1 MPSLTFALRQL
12 NRHGL
17 LALRLSLGTVYVWFG
32 ALKTADRTPVDQLV
46 RDAVPFTTPTWF
58 VSAVGIL
65 EIVVGLW
72 FLSGRLLTWL
82 LPLFAA
88 HMLGTFSVLVFLPGV
103 AFQHANPWQLTM
115 TGEFVVKNLVLLSA
129 GLFLCSHRGTSQ
141 GPEHEMRAAVRAL
154 RA

>member
-1 MPSLTFALRQL
+1 MPSITFALRQL

-32 ALKTADRTPVDQLV
+32 ALKAADCTPVGQLV

-58 VSAVGIL
+58 VSAVGAL

-72 FLSGRLLTWL
+72 FLSGRRLKWL
-82 LPLFAA
+82 LPLFVA
-88 HMLGTFSVLVFLPGV
+88 HMLSTFSVLVFLPGQ
-103 AFQHANPWQLTM
+103 AFQHAEPWQLTM

-129 GLFLCSHRGTSQ
+129 GLFLCSHPDALP
-141 GPEHEMRAAVRAL
+141 GPERDMRATVRAL
-154 RA
+154 KV

>member
-1 MPSLTFALRQL
+1 MPSPTSALRQL

-32 ALKTADRTPVDQLV
+32 ALKAADCTPVGKLV
-46 RDAVPFTTPTWF
+46 RDAVPFTTPAWF

-72 FLSGRLLTWL
+72 FLSGRRLKWL

-88 HMLGTFSVLVFLPGV
+88 HMFSTFSVLVFLPGT
-103 AFQHANPWQLTM
+103 AFQHATPWELTM

-129 GLFLCSHRGTSQ
+129 GLFLCSHRDPSR

-154 RA
+154 RV

>member
-1 MPSLTFALRQL
+1 MPSPTSALRQL

-32 ALKTADRTPVDQLV
+32 ALKAADCTPVGKLV
-46 RDAVPFTTPTWF
+46 RDAVPFTTPAWF

-72 FLSGRLLTWL
+72 FLSGRRLKWL

-88 HMLGTFSVLVFLPGV
+88 HMFSTFSVLVFLPGT
-103 AFQHANPWQLTM
+103 AFQHANPWELTM

-129 GLFLCSHRGTSQ
+129 GLFLCSHRDPSR

-154 RA
+154 RV